1 MHRIIGITVVA
12 LTAVFFVSCA
22 ATGSDKP
29 TTATA
34 PVAAA
39 SSPSSNENDEQ
50 ELIKL
55 EKSWNEADVTR
66 DKGLYERI
74 LADDY
79 FELNGEGK
87 VVTKAETIKQ
97 DQAGERKYES
107 INLDY
112 AKVRVYGNTA
122 VVIGH
127 NTGKG
132 KNNKGAFTRQWEFT
146 DVFLKRDGRWQCV
159 ATRSYTSK
167 MEQ

>member
-1 MHRIIGITVVA
+1 MHRIIGITLLA
-12 LTAVFFVSCA
+12 LTAAFFASCA
-22 ATGSDKP
+22 ATGNEK
-29 TTATA
+29 ATSAAA

-50 ELIKL
+50 ELMKL
-55 EKSWNEADVTR
+55 EKSWNEADVKR

-79 FELNGEGK
+79 FELDKEGK
-87 VVTKAETIKQ
+87 IVTKAETIKQ
-97 DQAGERKYES
+97 DQEGERKYEF

-112 AKVRVYGNTA
+112 AKVRIYGNTA

-159 ATRSYTSK
+159 ATRSYTAK